1 MFYDAKKISEISE
14 VERMSAIISGRIMAD
29 AEYKST
35 YISFL
40 SLGYS
45 TPISSSFNDVLEEII
60 TDLID
65 NNYEVDY
72 YYKNDN
78 DIDPRG
84 LIITWS
90 DDNGVGKA

>member
-1 MFYDAKKISEISE
+1 MFYDAKKISNISE
-14 VERMSAIISGRIMAD
+14 VERMSAISSGRIMAGVQD
-29 AEYKST
+29 EST

-45 TPISSSFNDVLEEII
+45 TPISYSFNDDLEEII

-90 DDNGVGKA
+90 DDNGVEKA

>member
-45 TPISSSFNDVLEEII
+45 TPISSSFNDDLEEII

-90 DDNGVGKA
+90 DDDGVGKA

>member
-45 TPISSSFNDVLEEII
+45 TPISSSFNDDLEEII

-90 DDNGVGKA
+90 DDNGVEKT

>member
-35 YISFL
+35 YVSFL

-45 TPISSSFNDVLEEII
+45 TPISSSFNDDLEEII

>member
-1 MFYDAKKISEISE
+1 MFYNAKKISEISE
-14 VERMSAIISGRIMAD
+14 VERMSVIISGRIMAD
-29 AEYKST
+29 VEYKST

-45 TPISSSFNDVLEEII
+45 TPISSSFNDDLEEII

-65 NNYEVDY
+65 NGYEVDY
-72 YYKNDN
+72 YYKNDY

>member
-1 MFYDAKKISEISE
+1 MFYNAKKISEVSE

-45 TPISSSFNDVLEEII
+45 TPISSSFNDDLEEII

>member
-45 TPISSSFNDVLEEII
+45 TPISSSFNDDLEEII
-60 TDLID
+60 TNLID

>member
-1 MFYDAKKISEISE
+1 MFYDAKKISNISE

-29 AEYKST
+29 VEYNST

-45 TPISSSFNDVLEEII
+45 TPISSSFNDDLEKII
-60 TDLID
+60 TNLID

-90 DDNGVGKA
+90 DDDGVGKA

>member
-1 MFYDAKKISEISE
+1 MFYDAKKISNISE

-45 TPISSSFNDVLEEII
+45 TPISSSFNDDLEEII

>member
-1 MFYDAKKISEISE
+1 MFYNAKKISEISE

-45 TPISSSFNDVLEEII
+45 CLKQSNRSKKQMQSV
-60 TDLID
+60 
-65 NNYEVDY
+65 
-72 YYKNDN
+72 
-78 DIDPRG
+78 
-84 LIITWS
+84 
-90 DDNGVGKA
+90 

>member
-1 MFYDAKKISEISE
+1 MFYNAKKISEISE

-45 TPISSSFNDVLEEII
+45 TPISSSFNDDLEEII
-60 TDLID
+60 TNLID

-90 DDNGVGKA
+90 DDNGVGRA

>member
-45 TPISSSFNDVLEEII
+45 TPISSSFNDDLEEII

-78 DIDPRG
+78 DSDPRG

>member
-45 TPISSSFNDVLEEII
+45 TPISSSFNDDLEEII

-90 DDNGVGKA
+90 DDNGVEKA

>member
-1 MFYDAKKISEISE
+1 MFYDAKKISEISG

-45 TPISSSFNDVLEEII
+45 TPISSSFNDDLEEII

>member
-45 TPISSSFNDVLEEII
+45 TPISSSFNDDLEEII

-90 DDNGVGKA
+90 DDNGVVKE

>member
-14 VERMSAIISGRIMAD
+14 VERMIAIISGRIMAD

-45 TPISSSFNDVLEEII
+45 TPISSSFNDDLEEII
-60 TDLID
+60 TNLID

-90 DDNGVGKA
+90 DDNGVGKT

>member
-1 MFYDAKKISEISE
+1 MFYNAKKISEISE

-45 TPISSSFNDVLEEII
+45 TPISSSFNDDLEEII
-60 TDLID
+60 TNLID

-90 DDNGVGKA
+90 DDNGVERA

>member
-1 MFYDAKKISEISE
+1 MFYNAKKISEISE

-29 AEYKST
+29 TEYKST

-45 TPISSSFNDVLEEII
+45 TPISSSFNDDLEEII
-60 TDLID
+60 TNLID

-90 DDNGVGKA
+90 DDNGVGRA

>member
-1 MFYDAKKISEISE
+1 MFYNAKKISEISE

-45 TPISSSFNDVLEEII
+45 TPISSSFNDDLE
-60 TDLID
+60 
-65 NNYEVDY
+65 
-72 YYKNDN
+72 
-78 DIDPRG
+78 
-84 LIITWS
+84 
-90 DDNGVGKA
+90 

>member
-1 MFYDAKKISEISE
+1 MFYDAKKISNISE

-45 TPISSSFNDVLEEII
+45 TPISSSFNDDLEEII
-60 TDLID
+60 TNLID

>member
-1 MFYDAKKISEISE
+1 MFYNAKKISEISE

-45 TPISSSFNDVLEEII
+45 TPISSSFNDNLEEII

>member
-1 MFYDAKKISEISE
+1 MFYDAKKISNISE

-29 AEYKST
+29 VEYKST

-40 SLGYS
+40 SLGSS
-45 TPISSSFNDVLEEII
+45 TPISSSFNDDLEEII
-60 TDLID
+60 TNLID

-72 YYKNDN
+72 YYKNDY

>member
-1 MFYDAKKISEISE
+1 MFYNAKKISEISE

-45 TPISSSFNDVLEEII
+45 TPISSSFNDDLEEII

>member
-1 MFYDAKKISEISE
+1 MFYNAKKISEISE

-35 YISFL
+35 YVSFL

-45 TPISSSFNDVLEEII
+45 TPISSSFNDDLEEII

>member
-1 MFYDAKKISEISE
+1 MFYNAKKISEISE
-14 VERMSAIISGRIMAD
+14 MERMSAIISGRIMAD

-45 TPISSSFNDVLEEII
+45 TPISSSFNDDLEEII

-90 DDNGVGKA
+90 DDNGVEKA

>member
-1 MFYDAKKISEISE
+1 MFYNAKKISEISE

-45 TPISSSFNDVLEEII
+45 TPISSSFNDDLEEII

-84 LIITWS
+84 LIISWS

>member
-1 MFYDAKKISEISE
+1 MFYDAKKISETSE

-45 TPISSSFNDVLEEII
+45 TPISSSFNDDLEEII

>member
-1 MFYDAKKISEISE
+1 MFYNAKKISEISE

-45 TPISSSFNDVLEEII
+45 TPISSSFNDDLEEII

-90 DDNGVGKA
+90 DDNGVEKA

>member
-1 MFYDAKKISEISE
+1 MFYNAKKISEISE

-45 TPISSSFNDVLEEII
+45 TPISSSFNDDLEEII

-84 LIITWS
+84 IIITWS

>member
-45 TPISSSFNDVLEEII
+45 TPISSSFNDDLEEII

>member
-1 MFYDAKKISEISE
+1 MFYNAKKISEISE

-45 TPISSSFNDVLEEII
+45 TPISSSFNDDLEEII
-60 TDLID
+60 TNLID

>member
-1 MFYDAKKISEISE
+1 MFYNAKKISEVSE

-45 TPISSSFNDVLEEII
+45 TPISSSFNDDLEEII

-90 DDNGVGKA
+90 DDNGVGKT